1 MLTTP
6 PNSCVSISSSIKE
19 HEFADIDRLILK
31 ECKVD
36 TFKSYIYRGII
47 SQTDRS
53 TFIYINCDGHIYI
66 MTCAEYCGITT
77 VNNSSMC
84 NSNIKLLLDVVKVL
98 SYDITDTQI
107 FTKHEI
113 VAKSIINR
121 IIIENMYIIDKEKS
135 MIIEVLDAAPSV
147 HKMSN
152 EQIINN
158 IRDIYNVVI
167 LNTSRQSEEIVGLAA
182 QLEAAHVEIKQLKQE
197 NAKLVH
203 TQREVA
209 EVTTKLKSV
218 VNYYYA
224 DVKPVSDAN
233 DKPVSDAN
241 DKPVSNANDKP
252 VSDADTVTYPP
263 W

>member
-1 MLTTP
+1 
-6 PNSCVSISSSIKE
+6 
-19 HEFADIDRLILK
+19 
-31 ECKVD
+31 
-36 TFKSYIYRGII
+36 
-47 SQTDRS
+47 
-53 TFIYINCDGHIYI
+53 
-66 MTCAEYCGITT
+66 
-77 VNNSSMC
+77 MC

-113 VAKSIINR
+113 IAKSIINR

-203 TQREVA
+203 TQKEVA

-224 DVKPVSDAN
+224 DVKPVS
-233 DKPVSDAN
+233 
-241 DKPVSNANDKP
+241 NANDKP